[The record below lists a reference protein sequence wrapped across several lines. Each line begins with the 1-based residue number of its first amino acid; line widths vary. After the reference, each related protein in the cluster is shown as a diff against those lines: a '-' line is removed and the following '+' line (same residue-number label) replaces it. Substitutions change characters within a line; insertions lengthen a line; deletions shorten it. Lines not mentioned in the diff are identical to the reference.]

1 MFLPTISELEEK
13 NRLFESGAHT
23 LTKES
28 FVFLSHLGSDTF
40 AKVYKVSSKLTNQI
54 YALKVLSK
62 TQVYELGDFTE
73 ILEEKISILARCNH
87 ENVIKLFCAFEDKG
101 YIFLVM
107 ELANDSTLFNKI
119 KKMRRLPEAMV
130 ADYMRD
136 IVQAVIYLH
145 SQNPIILHRDIKPEN
160 ILINNGRCKIADF
173 GWSNVDD
180 EFRNTFCGTPDYLAP
195 EMING
200 TGHNEK
206 LDIWTLGVL
215 MYELLHGNPPF
226 SPKEKPN
233 DARLT
238 QKLIEKNILNGII
251 DFDQSISVEARDAI
265 IAMLKPND
273 ALRPSAKEVLELDFF
288 KKYAKVL
295 LAKSPSGNNLL
306 GQMQPSS
313 ARGVSEGDSNLMRQ
327 KLREYEARIE
337 TLMANNKH
345 LNEVIESKDAAL
357 RASKGDFEMLVPKF
371 AKSVEDTKV
380 LKEQLDFVTS
390 ENASLKSKIEPL
402 RKELETLTQEN
413 RRYRHELSKQEETVS
428 YLFKR
433 TKNLSS
439 TISDFYQ
446 TYVAELDLNMTQDH
460 VLSYDNTLLKLE
472 SIFRDFVDYK
482 IKLLGVKLP
491 PFRPEALARMK
502 SERKAEPVPKT
513 SNTSS
518 DQSQRRNSF
527 SPKPGRSTSP
537 IRNQVSKRSQP
548 LNDIEK
554 NVLEDEEVLYRN
566 FNKNTNR

>member
-13 NRLFESGAHT
+13 NRLFESGAHN
-23 LTKES
+23 LTKEC
-28 FVFLSHLGSDTF
+28 FVFMSQLGSGAF
-40 AKVYKVSSKLTNQI
+40 GKVYKVSSKLTNQI

-62 TQVYELGDFTE
+62 NQISNLNLIEQLKNE
-73 ILEEKISILARCNH
+73 ITILARCNH

-107 ELANDSTLFNKI
+107 ELANDSTLFNKV
-119 KKMRRLPEAMV
+119 KKMRRLPEALV
-130 ADYMRD
+130 ADYTRD
-136 IVQAVIYLH
+136 IVQAIIYLH

-233 DARLT
+233 DARLM

-251 DFDQSISVEARDAI
+251 DLDPNISVEARNAI
-265 IAMLKPND
+265 IALLKPND
-273 ALRPSAKEVLELDFF
+273 TLRPSAREVLDLDFF
-288 KKYAKVL
+288 KRYAKVVL
-295 LAKSPSGNNLL
+295 NKSPSGNNLL

-313 ARGVSEGDSNLMRQ
+313 TRGVLESDSNLMRQ
-327 KLREYEARIE
+327 KMREYEARIE
-337 TLMANNKH
+337 SLMTSNKH
-345 LNEVIESKDAAL
+345 LNEILESKEAAL
-357 RASKGDFEMLVPKF
+357 RAAKADFEMLVPKF
-371 AKSVEDTKV
+371 AKSVEDTKT
-380 LKEQLDFVTS
+380 LKEQLDIVTA
-390 ENASLKSKIEPL
+390 ENSNLKSKLDPT
-402 RKELETLTQEN
+402 RKELETLVSEN
-413 RRYRHELSKQEETVS
+413 RRYRHEIGKQEETIS

-446 TYVAELDLNMTQDH
+446 TYVSELDLNTTQDH
-460 VLSYDNTLLKLE
+460 VLSYDNTLQKLE
-472 SIFRDFVDYK
+472 YIFRDFVEYK
-482 IKLLGVKLP
+482 TKLLGVKLP
-491 PFRPEALARMK
+491 PFRPEALAKMK
-502 SERKAEPVPKT
+502 SERKAEPTPKT
-513 SNTSS
+513 SNTSN
-518 DQSQRRNSF
+518 DPYQRRNSF
-527 SPKPGRSTSP
+527 SPKPARSTSP
-537 IRNQVSKRSQP
+537 VRNQMQKRSQP
-548 LNDIEK
+548 VNEIDRQL
-554 NVLEDEEVLYRN
+554 LEDEEVLKHQK
-566 FNKNTNR
+566 FNKYANR

>member
-1 MFLPTISELEEK
+1 MFLPKISELEEK

-28 FVFLSHLGSDTF
+28 FVFMSQLGSGAF
-40 AKVYKVSSKLTNQI
+40 GKVYKVSSKLTNQI

-62 TQVYELGDFTE
+62 NQITNLNLVEQLKNE
-73 ILEEKISILARCNH
+73 ISILARCNH